1 MTARVDVE
9 RAFAGRSVLVTGG
22 LGFLGS
28 NVARR
33 LVGLGARVTLMD
45 SMIPGYGGN
54 RFNVAGIEDRIE
66 VNIADVRD
74 RSAIDYL
81 IRGRDYLF
89 NLAGQVSH
97 IDSMSDPFTDLD
109 INCRSQLS
117 ILESCRH
124 RNRDVKVVF
133 AGSRQ
138 QYGRPQ
144 YLPVD
149 EDHPLRPVDVNGI
162 NKTAGEWYHLLYHE
176 VYGVRAVSL
185 RLTNTFGPG
194 QLVRHDR
201 QGFVPWFLRTV
212 VEGGEIK
219 LYGDGSQQRDLN
231 YVDDVVDA
239 FLLAAADER
248 ADGRFFNLAGTPP
261 VSLRELA
268 ELMVEIAGRGRI
280 TFVPWPPEKQAIDI
294 GSYFGSA
301 ARIRE
306 ELGWEPRVPLREG
319 LERTIRYYEANL
331 VHYVDAPARRRKPA
345 RRDAPGGAATA
356 RRRGAGIPRKARR
369 R

>member
-1 MTARVDVE
+1 MTTPIDFE
-9 RAFAGRSVLVTGG
+9 HAFARKSVLVTGG

-33 LVGLGARVTLMD
+33 LVELGARVTLMD
-45 SMIPGYGGN
+45 SMIPEYGGN
-54 RFNVAGIEDRIE
+54 RFNVADFESKVE

-74 RSAIDYL
+74 RSAMDYL

-97 IDSMSDPFTDLD
+97 IDSMRDPFTDLD

-124 RNRDVKVVF
+124 NRREVKVVF
-133 AGSRQ
+133 ASSRQ
-138 QYGRPQ
+138 IYGRPQ

-149 EDHPLRPVDVNGI
+149 EKHPIQPVDVNGI
-162 NKTAGEWYHLLYHE
+162 NKLAGERYHRLYNDVH
-176 VYGVRAVSL
+176 GVRAVSL

-201 QGFVPWFLRTV
+201 QGFLPWFIRKA
-212 VEGGEIK
+212 VEGTEIQ
-219 LYGDGSQQRDLN
+219 LYGDGSQQRDVN

-239 FLLAAADER
+239 FLLVAADDR
-248 ADGRFFNLAGTPP
+248 ANGRVYNLAGSPP

-268 ELMVEIAGRGRI
+268 ETMVAISGRGAIR
-280 TFVPWPPEKQAIDI
+280 TVPWPAEKKPIDI
-294 GSYFGSA
+294 GSYYGTSA
-301 ARIRE
+301 LIE
-306 ELGWEPRVPLREG
+306 QELGWRPKVALRDG
-319 LERTIRYYEANL
+319 LERTIRYYEKNL
-331 VHYVDAPARRRKPA
+331 ARYLDEPAVATTPVARR
-345 RRDAPGGAATA
+345 
-356 RRRGAGIPRKARR
+356 
-369 R
+369 

>member
-1 MTARVDVE
+1 MSAGVDLE
-9 RAFAGRSVLVTGG
+9 GAFAGRNVLVTGG
-22 LGFLGS
+22 LGFIGS

-33 LVGLGARVTLMD
+33 LVRLGARVTLVD

-54 RFNVAGIEDRIE
+54 FFNVADFESKVE

-74 RSAIDYL
+74 RSAMDYL
-81 IRGRDYLF
+81 IRGRHYLF

-97 IDSMSDPFTDLD
+97 IDSMTDPFTDLD

-124 RNRDVKVVF
+124 NNRDVKVVF

-149 EDHPLRPVDVNGI
+149 ENHPIRPVDVNGI
-162 NKTAGEWYHLLYHE
+162 NKVAGEWYHLIYND

-201 QGFVPWFLRTV
+201 QGFLPWFVRTV
-212 VEGGEIK
+212 VEGGEIR
-219 LYGDGSQQRDLN
+219 LYGDGSQIRDVN
-231 YVDDVVDA
+231 HVDDVVDA
-239 FLLAAADER
+239 FLIAAADER
-248 ADGRFFNLAGTPP
+248 ANGRVYNLAGTPP

-268 ELMVEIAGRGRI
+268 EAMVAIAGRGRI
-280 TFVPWPPEKQAIDI
+280 TSVPWPSDRKAIDI
-294 GSYFGSA
+294 GSYYGTSEL
-301 ARIRE
+301 IE
-306 ELGWEPRVPLREG
+306 KELGWRQRVPLREG
-319 LERTIRYYEANL
+319 LERTIRFYENNL
-331 VHYVDAPARRRKPA
+331 AHYVDAPA
-345 RRDAPGGAATA
+345 
-356 RRRGAGIPRKARR
+356 PRKARR

>member
-1 MTARVDVE
+1 MTQRVDVE
-9 RAFAGRSVLVTGG
+9 RAFAGKSVLVTGG

-33 LVGLGARVTLMD
+33 LVKLGARVTLMD

-54 RFNVAGIEDRIE
+54 RFNVADLEGKVE

-74 RSAIDYL
+74 RSSMDYL
-81 IRGRDYLF
+81 IRGRHYLF

-97 IDSMSDPFTDLD
+97 IDSMTDPFTDLD

-124 RNRDVKVVF
+124 NHRDVKVIF

-138 QYGRPQ
+138 VYGRPQ

-149 EDHPLRPVDVNGI
+149 EKHPTQPVDVNGI
-162 NKTAGEWYHLLYHE
+162 NKVAGEWYHLLYSD
-176 VYGVRAVSL
+176 VYKVRAVSL

-194 QLVRHDR
+194 QLVRHNR
-201 QGFVPWFLRTV
+201 QGFLPWFLRTV
-212 VEGGEIK
+212 VEGGEIQ
-219 LYGDGSQQRDLN
+219 LYGDGSQMRDVN

-248 ADGRFFNLAGTPP
+248 ANGKVYNLAGSPP

-268 ELMVEIAGRGRI
+268 EQMVAVAGRGRI
-280 TFVPWPPEKQAIDI
+280 AFVPWPPEKKAIDI
-294 GSYFGSA
+294 GSYYGSA
-301 ARIRE
+301 ELIKN
-306 ELGWEPRVPLREG
+306 ELGWEPRVALRDG
-319 LERTIRYYEANL
+319 LERTIRYYEKNL
-331 VHYVDAPARRRKPA
+331 ARYLDEPTAEA
-345 RRDAPGGAATA
+345 R
-356 RRRGAGIPRKARR
+356 
-369 R
+369 

>member
-1 MTARVDVE
+1 MTERVDVAA
-9 RAFAGRSVLVTGG
+9 AFAGKDVLITGG

-45 SMIPGYGGN
+45 SMIPDYGGN
-54 RFNVAGIEDRIE
+54 RFNLDGIETQVT

-74 RSAIDYL
+74 RSAMDYL

-97 IDSMSDPFTDLD
+97 IDSMKDPFTDLD
-109 INCRSQLS
+109 INCKSQLS

-124 RNRDVKVVF
+124 NNRDVKIVF

-149 EDHPLRPVDVNGI
+149 EKHPIQPVDVNGI
-162 NKTAGEWYHLLYHE
+162 NKVAGEWYHLLYHD
-176 VYGVRAVSL
+176 VYGIRAASL

-194 QLVRHDR
+194 QLLRHNR
-201 QGFVPWFLRTV
+201 QGFLGWFIRKA
-212 VEGGEIK
+212 VEGDTIQ

-231 YVDDVVDA
+231 YVEDVVDA
-239 FLLAAADER
+239 FLLAAADPR
-248 ADGRFFNLAGTPP
+248 ADGRIYNLAGSPP
-261 VSLRELA
+261 ISLRALT
-268 ELMVEIAGRGRI
+268 ELMLEIAGKGRLSFI
-280 TFVPWPPEKQAIDI
+280 PWPPEKKAIDI
-294 GSYFGSA
+294 GSYYGTA
-301 ARIRE
+301 ALIRS
-306 ELGWEPRVPLREG
+306 ELGWEPRVSLREG
-319 LERTIRYYEANL
+319 LERTLRFYAQHL
-331 VHYVDAPARRRKPA
+331 AHYVDGPEFGGTIAAAEKP
-345 RRDAPGGAATA
+345 
-356 RRRGAGIPRKARR
+356 
-369 R
+369 